1 MTELKSIKDLV
12 EGSLFKIELDEYVY
26 GPGLN

>member
-1 MTELKSIKDLV
+1 MTELKSIKDLI
-12 EGSLFKIELDEYVY
+12 EGSIFRIELDEYVY